1 MLTYRVAS
9 LQPRPVQTELLGT
22 RTPVTYGN
30 MTQARAR
37 DPNMHAAAGGMMR
50 PKRYQLLLRPRND
63 ICRPSIHSR
72 VAALHREQH
81 AGSSKPARRVL
92 VDERPSPV
100 PARSHGRSAACS
112 RRRRDAEART
122 AAATQQRCAGG
133 GAHRPHGFSHTKRSF
148 RGKRWARFLFI
159 PHQCVTRFCS

>member
-72 VAALHREQH
+72 VAA
-81 AGSSKPARRVL
+81 RRSTPTPWL
-92 VDERPSPV
+92 
-100 PARSHGRSAACS
+100 
-112 RRRRDAEART
+112 
-122 AAATQQRCAGG
+122 
-133 GAHRPHGFSHTKRSF
+133 FSHEKVISRKKVGTLSF
-148 RGKRWARFLFI
+148 HPTSVSYQVLLLRVTHNVARKT
-159 PHQCVTRFCS
+159 QCLGI